1 MKVRTPCRLLHDWAA
16 AGVSTLV
23 RNGLEENTRL
33 MDLNLSAN
41 GVSGGGLTA
50 LGELLEFVM

>member
-1 MKVRTPCRLLHDWAA
+1 MKVSTHCRPLHEWAP

-50 LGELLEFVM
+50 LGELLGFVM